1 MNNALLRWSLSL
13 ALGAPAAA
21 LAARSHHL
29 GLKALGVTEALGANH
44 VQPRRTRI
52 AGAALLSLSLL
63 VASVFHGV
71 SGELPPIAF
80 LVYLAAIAVVVK
92 PC

>member
-29 GLKALGVTEALGANH
+29 GLKALGVTEALGAILL
-44 VQPRRTRI
+44 QPRRTRI